1 MKNDYAQIDN
11 ATLIIGLIIGT
22 VIGVIYF
29 IILSAIVDGLASAM
43 PVGTLSLNQTMQQL
57 SSQTIESYL
66 FLGSISEACG
76 LATFFVPLL
85 YAEGKK

>member
-1 MKNDYAQIDN
+1 MRNDSAQIDN
-11 ATLIIGLIIGT
+11 STLILGLIIGT

-29 IILSAIVDGLASAM
+29 IILSAIVAGFGSAM
-43 PVGTLSLNQTMQQL
+43 PVGTSSLNQTMQQM

-66 FLGSISEACG
+66 FLGSISEAGG
-76 LATFFVPLL
+76 LATFFGPFL